1 MCLEMKDEVQE
12 RVKKDEREAP
22 DDVESGQER
31 ECAFGALKKG
41 RKCTFGALKKS
52 GSI

>member
-31 ECAFGALKKG
+31 ECAFGALHDEEKSAPS
-41 RKCTFGALKKS
+41 AL
-52 GSI
+52 